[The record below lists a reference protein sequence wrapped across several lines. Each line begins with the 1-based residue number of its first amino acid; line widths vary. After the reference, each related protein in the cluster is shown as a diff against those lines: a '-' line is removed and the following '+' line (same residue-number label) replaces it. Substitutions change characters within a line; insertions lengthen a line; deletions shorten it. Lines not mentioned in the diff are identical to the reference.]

1 MKMKTISLKHKKRDN
16 IDELDKR
23 LLILMLTLFAAGVI
37 IGSGT
42 INLYDSNIITNMI
55 TTYIKPDLLDI
66 KQLFIGSLT
75 VKSVLL
81 LIIINTGLS
90 CIGTTITMLIPMFIG
105 MLYGVFLT
113 FLIESF
119 KAMGYGYFILIELL
133 PSVIFILVIIIS
145 SIQSVK
151 MSKTLLRAVTTKIQ
165 YDKETLFLYL
175 KSYIIPLALIFA
187 SVIIE
192 IILRELFL
200 QLFKF

>member
-1 MKMKTISLKHKKRDN
+1 MKMKTISLKHKKRDI
-16 IDELDKR
+16 IDEFDKR
-23 LLILMLTLFAAGVI
+23 LLILMITLFAAGVI

-42 INLYDSNIITNMI
+42 INLYESNIITKVI
-55 TTYIKPDLLDI
+55 TTYIKSDFLEA
-66 KQLFIGSLT
+66 KQLFIVSFI

-81 LIIINTGLS
+81 FIIINTGLS
-90 CIGTTITMLIPMFIG
+90 CIGSTITMLIPMCIG
-105 MLYGVFLT
+105 MIYGVFIS
-113 FLIESF
+113 FLIVNF

-133 PSVIFILVIIIS
+133 PSVLIIFVIITS

-151 MSKTLLRAVTTKIQ
+151 MSKTLLKAVTTKIQ

-175 KSYIIPLALIFA
+175 KSYIIPFALILA
-187 SVIIE
+187 SVVIE